1 MGSTTMA
8 LLDIPTP
15 PKPVFD
21 VVKCAFLDEESSP
34 PTPRERLHSSQGLS
48 QLRMQSALDA
58 TIDTAP
64 T

>member
-1 MGSTTMA
+1 MA

-15 PKPVFD
+15 PKFVFD
-21 VVKCAFLDEESSP
+21 VVKRAFLDEES
-34 PTPRERLHSSQGLS
+34 TPSTHSSQGLS
-48 QLRMQSALDA
+48 QQLRMQSALDA